1 MVHSAIIP
9 DNEPQR
15 LAAVRRYDILD
26 TPPDGAFDR
35 ITAIAAR
42 LFDVPISIVSVVDE
56 DRVWFKSHHGL
67 DVEQIGRDP
76 GLCASAILGRDP
88 WLVAD
93 AATDPRTLANPLVA
107 GAFGLRFYAGIPLR
121 TDDGYNLGTLC
132 VIDREPREVTGEQV
146 ATLQDLAAVVV
157 DELELR
163 LSARRTLALETELR
177 RQAETVA
184 SELQESLVPPALPE
198 VDRLELASR
207 YHVAHRDR
215 VGGDFFDVVPFP
227 GGAGLVVG
235 DVCGKGTP
243 AAALAGIARWTLHT
257 LMAERADPAVALGHL
272 NEALSRPHVGR
283 ERYTTAVAAAVRP
296 TEHGAAVV
304 VAVGGNPPP
313 LLLRAGGTT
322 ATVGGTGPIVG
333 WDARSVYRSEAA
345 ALDRGDT
352 LVLFTDGLLE
362 AVAGHGE
369 TDDEALREVIAAV
382 AGRPPEE
389 VAAALD
395 AAMAADRRDDAAFL
409 VARVG

>member
-1 MVHSAIIP
+1 MKSGAVVDVAIIP

-56 DRVWFKSHHGL
+56 DRIWFKSHHGL

-76 GLCASAILGRDP
+76 GLCASAILGPDP

-121 TDDGYNLGTLC
+121 THDGYNLGTLC
-132 VIDREPREVTGEQV
+132 VIDREPREATGEQM
-146 ATLQDLAAVVV
+146 ATLQDLAAVVM

-163 LSARRTLALETELR
+163 LSARRTLHLETELR

-207 YHVAHRDR
+207 YHVAQRDR

-235 DVCGKGTP
+235 DACGKGTP

-257 LMAERADPAVALGHL
+257 LMASGASGRRPRPPQRGAEPAARGQGAVRDGRRRRGAPHSGRRGGGRSCRRQPAAAAAAGRRHHGDGRRHRTDRRLGHPQRL
-272 NEALSRPHVGR
+272 PLGDRGPEPRRHAGVVHRRAARGGRRPR
-283 ERYTTAVAAAVRP
+283 RDRRR
-296 TEHGAAVV
+296 GAA
-304 VAVGGNPPP
+304 
-313 LLLRAGGTT
+313 
-322 ATVGGTGPIVG
+322 
-333 WDARSVYRSEAA
+333 
-345 ALDRGDT
+345 
-352 LVLFTDGLLE
+352 
-362 AVAGHGE
+362 
-369 TDDEALREVIAAV
+369 
-382 AGRPPEE
+382 
-389 VAAALD
+389 
-395 AAMAADRRDDAAFL
+395 
-409 VARVG
+409 